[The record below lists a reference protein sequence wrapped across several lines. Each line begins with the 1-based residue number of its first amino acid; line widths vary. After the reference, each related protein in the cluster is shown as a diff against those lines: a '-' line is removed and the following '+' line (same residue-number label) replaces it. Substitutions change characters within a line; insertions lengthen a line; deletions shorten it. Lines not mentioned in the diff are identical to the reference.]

1 MKEIIMLG
9 SALVLGLSSEMYH
22 NDNKKVIEVKN
33 NVVDEIKIEEVK
45 KETKEEEKKEKKEL
59 SIEDKIKLAFG
70 DEGELA
76 LSIAKAESGL
86 NPKAMNTNIK
96 TGDYSIGLFQIN
108 LLGNLFEGRYKRAVY
123 LGYKGEKTREALTEW
138 LKDADNNI
146 KFAKSLR
153 ETSGWSQWSTYKRGE
168 HLKFKK

>member
-1 MKEIIMLG
+1 MLG
-9 SALVLGLSSEMYH
+9 SVLLGFSAEIY
-22 NDNKKVIEVKN
+22 NNNKKIIEVRN
-33 NVVDEIKIEEVK
+33 EVVNEQKIEE
-45 KETKEEEKKEKKEL
+45 EKEEVKKEL

-86 NPKAMNTNIK
+86 NPKAMNTNVG
-96 TGDYSIGLFQIN
+96 TGDYSVGLFQIN

-123 LGYKGEKTREALTEW
+123 LGYTGEKTREALTEW

-146 KFAKSLR
+146 NYAKSLR